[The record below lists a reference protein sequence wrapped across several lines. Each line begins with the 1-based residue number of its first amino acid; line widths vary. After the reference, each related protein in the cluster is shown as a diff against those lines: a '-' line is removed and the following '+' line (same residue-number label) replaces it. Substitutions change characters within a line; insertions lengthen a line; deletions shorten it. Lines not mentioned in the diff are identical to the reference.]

1 MTWKNRKIQ
10 NSNIMQTLDK
20 YFAPNSDSDSDNDI
34 KTIKPVKRKYK
45 CISKLYTPFSPQW
58 LFQSEFSKTT
68 IYSSYSLIQSTY
80 LDQFEDF
87 SSNLQPVDYTST
99 FSQNYNP
106 IMLFNNDDS
115 ALLQSINQLLFYF
128 YSLYLFKECLFL

>member
-1 MTWKNRKIQ
+1 
-10 NSNIMQTLDK
+10 MQTLDK

-45 CISKLYTPFSPQW
+45 YISKLYTPFSPQW

>member
-1 MTWKNRKIQ
+1 MLFTTCFDFEKKK

-34 KTIKPVKRKYK
+34 KTIKAAKNKYK
-45 CISKLYTPFSPQW
+45 FINKLFTPFSPQW
-58 LFQSEFSKTT
+58 ILQSEFSKAT

-87 SSNLQPVDYTST
+87 PANLQPVDYTST

-106 IMLFNNDDS
+106 IMSFNSDDS
-115 ALLQSINQLLFYF
+115 ILLQSIYFLL
-128 YSLYLFKECLFL
+128 SCFL

>member
-1 MTWKNRKIQ
+1 
-10 NSNIMQTLDK
+10 MQTLDK
-20 YFAPNSDSDSDNDI
+20 YFAPNSDSDLDNDI

-45 CISKLYTPFSPQW
+45 CISELYTPFSPQW